1 MEYIEDNE
9 INKANGWK
17 LDEKKVTTSKYSYE
31 TDINNELY
39 PKKDMSMKK
48 IMKKTQKKRR
58 EEKTRIKYRSTKITT
73 SIKSNKK

>member
-17 LDEKKVTTSKYSYE
+17 LDGKKITTSKYSYE

-39 PKKDMSMKK
+39 PKDMSMKK
-48 IMKKTQKKRR
+48 IMKKTQKK
-58 EEKTRIKYRSTKITT
+58 
-73 SIKSNKK
+73 KKKKNQN

>member
-17 LDEKKVTTSKYSYE
+17 LDGKKVTTSKYSYE

-39 PKKDMSMKK
+39 PKRYEYEENEDYSDIKNTITNEDKK
-48 IMKKTQKKRR
+48 
-58 EEKTRIKYRSTKITT
+58 E
-73 SIKSNKK
+73 KSNDEILLEKRNF